1 MNIKR
6 SKRSKLGE
14 KFNNF
19 ASQMGTANTEGS
31 VNDPSV

>member
-19 ASQMGTANTEGS
+19 PNQMGTANTEGS
-31 VNDPSV
+31 ANDLSV